1 MNPRTRVGLV
11 IGGGLVALGIL
22 ALFVQFFSGDLL
34 RVIIPLGI
42 SGIGLVLFAIMLASP
57 RPRGASGTLDSG
69 WLAVPAAMLVML
81 GLIFLFQATT
91 DYWWSWTYL
100 WALIAPFSVGIGL
113 IVLAWWSGRNGMR
126 YAGIALALVGLV
138 LLLALGSCVELFA
151 LAIGRTTPGR
161 FILPIAFVALGAL
174 LLSWRRVVSFIR
186 EGSWFRGWGNR
197 SDTVVEVKTVS
208 SRPPELPTGTKG
220 SQGH

>member
-1 MNPRTRVGLV
+1 MNLRTRVGLV

-22 ALFVQFFSGDLL
+22 ALGIQFVIGDLV
-34 RVIIPLGI
+34 RVVIPLGV

-57 RPRGASGTLDSG
+57 RPRSTTVTLDTG

-81 GLIFLFQATT
+81 GLVFLFQATT

-100 WALIAPFSVGIGL
+100 WTLIAPFSVGIGL

-138 LLLALGSCVELFA
+138 LLLAVGSCFELFA
-151 LAIGRTTPGR
+151 LAIGQTTPGR
-161 FILPIAFVALGAL
+161 FILPIAFVGLGAL
-174 LLSWRRVVSFIR
+174 FLSWRRVVSFIR
-186 EGSWFRGWGNR
+186 EGSWLRGWGNR
-197 SDTVVEVKTVS
+197 SDTVVEVKTVP
-208 SRPPELPTGTKG
+208 SRPRELPKESGRNK
-220 SQGH
+220 